1 MQLRLRTKFTLVMTS
16 LVLLVVAV
24 LSVVFAAQ
32 LLDQLIEETDKRAS
46 DLSKQVFNQVENA
59 LTEAKQLNLRPDSDS
74 PKDIHDYV
82 RHAFEISEGLQ
93 TQFKAAKENPLIY
106 EVSITD
112 ADGMV
117 LASSDPNLPGAFLA
131 HRTPISQFEARSF
144 LHQVGVLLR
153 ALRGASKGPQLFE
166 VEYPFRLINGDKP
179 FNGGKPFGEVRVVVD
194 SALLLK
200 EIQSSLRT
208 AEVVVL
214 AALALSA
221 LLAALVSRI
230 TLAPLSDITAQLD
243 RISTGQFDTLF
254 PAGKTPET
262 SSDEF
267 GLMSRK
273 ITQVGQQL
281 RGVHEIF
288 STMREN
294 MNSVM
299 AGLEDGLLL
308 FTRDARAVMVSPAA
322 EKFLGAPAGEFLGR
336 RITDI
341 FPPGHP
347 LRDALRIEGD
357 ELSEITADAEL
368 ETSEGPKRVNV
379 SVQAIQ
385 EGGERMGALVTLR
398 DLDSLESIDTQ
409 LKVSER
415 LAALGNITAGVAHEV
430 KNPLNSMRLWLE
442 NLKESL
448 SFNGSSGPARR
459 TLDKEA
465 GHRAGRYAQQDDDGI
480 DQDAAWQAVQVLDKE
495 IDRLD
500 QVVKRFLDFTRP
512 MDVRLEATQLADLL
526 KEVLEIAKPQL
537 EKANIL
543 LATLLPID
551 VPEVYVD
558 RALLKQAVLNLVL
571 NAAEA
576 MPTGGQLRLVLSRRG
591 EMAEITVGDT
601 GKGIPPENQQKIFQL
616 FFTTRPGGSGIGLAS
631 TFRIVQ
637 LHNGSI
643 DFTSEVGR
651 GTTFRIELPLA
662 A

>member
-1 MQLRLRTKFTLVMTS
+1 MTS

-32 LLDQLIEETDKRAS
+32 LLDQLIQEADKRAS
-46 DLSKQVFNQVENA
+46 DLAEQVFLQAKHA
-59 LTEAKQLNLRPDSDS
+59 LTEAAQQGLRPASDA
-74 PKDIHDYV
+74 PEEIHDYV
-82 RHAFEISEGLQ
+82 RHAFEISEGLR
-93 TQFKAAKENPLIY
+93 TQLRAAKENPLIY

-112 ADGMV
+112 SDGLV
-117 LASSDPNLPGAFLA
+117 LASTDENLPGTFLPR
-131 HRTPISQFEARSF
+131 RTPLVSQLVGRNL
-144 LHQVGVLLR
+144 LHQMKVLF
-153 ALRGASKGPQLFE
+153 GPSKVFE
-166 VEYPFRLINGDKP
+166 LDYPFSNLKE
-179 FNGGKPFGEVRVVVD
+179 PFGEVRIAVA
-194 SALLLK
+194 SGLLLK
-200 EIQSSLRT
+200 EIQAGLRT
-208 AEVVVL
+208 GGTIVFV
-214 AALALSA
+214 ALVISA
-221 LLAALVSRI
+221 LLAAIVSGI
-230 TLAPLSDITAQLD
+230 TLAPLRDIAAQLD
-243 RISTGQFDTLF
+243 RISAGQFDASAPEVKTLE
-254 PAGKTPET
+254 G
-262 SSDEF
+262 SGDEL
-267 GLMSRK
+267 GLVSRK
-273 ITQVGQQL
+273 ISQVGQQL

-322 EKFLGAPAGEFLGR
+322 EKFLGAPSGEFLGR
-336 RITDI
+336 RVTDI

-347 LRDALRIEGD
+347 LHNALHIEGD
-357 ELSEITADAEL
+357 ELSEITAEVNL
-368 ETSEGPKRVNV
+368 ETNDGPKRVNV

-385 EGGERMGALVTLR
+385 EAGERIGALVTLR

-409 LKVSER
+409 LQVSER
-415 LAALGNITAGVAHEV
+415 LAALGRITAGVAHEV
-430 KNPLNSMRLWLE
+430 KNPLNSMRLSLE

-448 SFNGSSGPARR
+448 SSES
-459 TLDKEA
+459 
-465 GHRAGRYAQQDDDGI
+465 DGAS
-480 DQDAAWQAVQVLDKE
+480 QQAVQVLDKE

-537 EKANIL
+537 QKSNIQ
-543 LATLLPID
+543 LAQLLPID

-576 MPTGGQLRLVLSRRG
+576 MPNGGQLRLVLSRRG

-616 FFTTRPGGSGIGLAS
+616 FLLINFKIQYLSDR
-631 TFRIVQ
+631 
-637 LHNGSI
+637 
-643 DFTSEVGR
+643 
-651 GTTFRIELPLA
+651 
-662 A
+662 

>member
-24 LSVVFAAQ
+24 LSCVFAAQ
-32 LLDQLIEETDKRAS
+32 LLEQLIREADKRAS
-46 DLSKQVFNQVENA
+46 DLAKQVFLQAKNA
-59 LTEAKQLNLRPDSDS
+59 LTEAKQLGLRPDSDA

-82 RHAFEISEGLQ
+82 RHAFEISAGLQ
-93 TQFKAAKENPLIY
+93 TQLRAAKENLLIY

-112 ADGMV
+112 TDGLV

-131 HRTPISQFEARSF
+131 RRTPISQLEARSF
-144 LHQVGVLLR
+144 LHQSGVLLR
-153 ALRGASKGPQLFE
+153 TLRGANKGPQLFE
-166 VEYPFRLINGDKP
+166 VEYPFINA
-179 FNGGKPFGEVRVVVD
+179 GKPFGEVRVVVD
-194 SALLLK
+194 SRLLLE
-200 EIQSSLRT
+200 EIRSGLRT
-208 AEVVVL
+208 GGIIVLVALVV
-214 AALALSA
+214 SA
-221 LLAALVSRI
+221 LLAAIVSGV
-230 TLAPLSDITAQLD
+230 TLAPLRDITAQLD
-243 RISTGQFDTLF
+243 RISAGQFDNPLPDGTSQ
-254 PAGKTPET
+254 AGWA
-262 SSDEF
+262 SGDEL
-267 GLMSRK
+267 GLVSRK
-273 ITQVGQQL
+273 ISQVGQQL

-336 RITDI
+336 RVTDI

-347 LRDALRIEGD
+347 LHDVLHIEGE
-357 ELSEITADAEL
+357 ELSEITAEADL
-368 ETSEGPKRVNV
+368 ETAEGPKRVNV

-385 EGGERMGALVTLR
+385 EDGERMGALVTLR

-415 LAALGNITAGVAHEV
+415 LAALGRITAGVAHEV

-448 SFNGSSGPARR
+448 S
-459 TLDKEA
+459 
-465 GHRAGRYAQQDDDGI
+465 YDG
-480 DQDAAWQAVQVLDKE
+480 DNSAASQAVQVLDKE

-512 MDVRLEATQLADLL
+512 MDVRLEATQLAELL
-526 KEVLEIAKPQL
+526 REVLEIAKPQL
-537 EKANIL
+537 QKSNIQ
-543 LATLLPID
+543 LAQLLPID

-576 MPTGGQLRLVLSRRG
+576 MPNGGQLRLMLSRRG

-601 GKGIPPENQQKIFQL
+601 GKGIPPENVQKIFQL

-643 DFTSEVGR
+643 NFTSEVGR

>member
-1 MQLRLRTKFTLVMTS
+1 MTS

-32 LLDQLIEETDKRAS
+32 LLDQLIQEADKRAS
-46 DLSKQVFNQVENA
+46 DLAEQVFLQAKHA
-59 LTEAKQLNLRPDSDS
+59 LTEAAQQGLRPASDA
-74 PKDIHDYV
+74 PEEIHDYV
-82 RHAFEISEGLQ
+82 RHAFEISEGLR
-93 TQFKAAKENPLIY
+93 TQLRAAKENPLIY

-112 ADGMV
+112 SDGLV
-117 LASSDPNLPGAFLA
+117 LASTDENLPGTFLPR
-131 HRTPISQFEARSF
+131 RTPLVSQLVGRNL
-144 LHQVGVLLR
+144 LHQMKVLF
-153 ALRGASKGPQLFE
+153 GPSKVFE
-166 VEYPFRLINGDKP
+166 LDYPFSNLKE
-179 FNGGKPFGEVRVVVD
+179 PFGEVRIAVA
-194 SALLLK
+194 SGLLLK
-200 EIQSSLRT
+200 EIQAGLRT
-208 AEVVVL
+208 GGTIVFV
-214 AALALSA
+214 ALVISA
-221 LLAALVSRI
+221 LLAAIVSGI
-230 TLAPLSDITAQLD
+230 TLAPLRDIAAQLD
-243 RISTGQFDTLF
+243 RISAGQFDASAPEVKTLE
-254 PAGKTPET
+254 G
-262 SSDEF
+262 SGDEL
-267 GLMSRK
+267 GLVSRK
-273 ITQVGQQL
+273 ISQVG
-281 RGVHEIF
+281 
-288 STMREN
+288 TMREN

-322 EKFLGAPAGEFLGR
+322 EKFLGAPSGEFLGR
-336 RITDI
+336 RVTDI

-347 LRDALRIEGD
+347 LHNALHIEGD
-357 ELSEITADAEL
+357 ELSEITAEVNL
-368 ETSEGPKRVNV
+368 ETNDGPKRVNV

-385 EGGERMGALVTLR
+385 EAGERIGALVTLR

-409 LKVSER
+409 LQVSER
-415 LAALGNITAGVAHEV
+415 LAALGRITAGVAHEV

-448 SFNGSSGPARR
+448 SSES
-459 TLDKEA
+459 
-465 GHRAGRYAQQDDDGI
+465 DGAS
-480 DQDAAWQAVQVLDKE
+480 QQAVQVLDKE

-537 EKANIL
+537 QKSNIQ
-543 LATLLPID
+543 LAQLLPID

-576 MPTGGQLRLVLSRRG
+576 MPNGGQLRLVLSRRG

>member
-1 MQLRLRTKFTLVMTS
+1 MQLRLRTKLTLVMTG

-24 LSVVFAAQ
+24 LSVVFVGQ
-32 LLDQLIEETDKRAS
+32 LVDQALLEIDKRTTDVAR
-46 DLSKQVFNQVENA
+46 QVFDQANRA
-59 LTEAKQLNLRPDSDS
+59 LVDAAESGLHLKSDD
-74 PKDIHDYV
+74 PQDVRDYV
-82 RHAFEISEGLQ
+82 RRAFEMSDNLTAQ
-93 TQFKAAKENPLIY
+93 LKATKGIRLIY

-112 ADGMV
+112 HEGIVLVSSDESLRGKFLARRPPIAQLTQRGYLHEARV
-117 LASSDPNLPGAFLA
+117 LAGPPRRFERDLPFG
-131 HRTPISQFEARSF
+131 
-144 LHQVGVLLR
+144 
-153 ALRGASKGPQLFE
+153 KGDQL
-166 VEYPFRLINGDKP
+166 Y
-179 FNGGKPFGEVRVVVD
+179 GEVRVVVD
-194 SALLLK
+194 SGLLRNEISPNLQKFATIALLALV
-200 EIQSSLRT
+200 IST
-208 AEVVVL
+208 VL
-214 AALALSA
+214 AAV
-221 LLAALVSRI
+221 VSGA
-230 TLAPLSDITAQLD
+230 TLAPLRDISLQLD
-243 RISTGQFDTLF
+243 RISAGQYDPPSPEVRGF
-254 PAGKTPET
+254 AGGA
-262 SSDEF
+262 DEL
-267 GLMSRK
+267 GQVSRK

-288 STMREN
+288 STLREN
-294 MNSVM
+294 MESVM

-336 RITDI
+336 RVTDI

-347 LRDALRIEGD
+347 LHDVLHIEGE
-357 ELSEITADAEL
+357 ELSEITAEADL
-368 ETSEGPKRVNV
+368 ETTEGARRVNV

-385 EGGERMGALVTLR
+385 EDGERMGALVTLR

-409 LKVSER
+409 LRVSER
-415 LAALGNITAGVAHEV
+415 LAALGRITAGVAHEV

-448 SFNGSSGPARR
+448 S
-459 TLDKEA
+459 
-465 GHRAGRYAQQDDDGI
+465 YDG
-480 DQDAAWQAVQVLDKE
+480 DNAAASQAVQVLDKE

-512 MDVRLEATQLADLL
+512 MDVRLEATQLAELL
-526 KEVLEIAKPQL
+526 REVLEIAKPQL
-537 EKANIL
+537 EKSNIQ
-543 LATLLPID
+543 LAQLLPID
-551 VPEVYVD
+551 VPAVYVD

-576 MPTGGQLRLVLSRRG
+576 MPNGGQLRLMLSRRG

-601 GKGIPPENQQKIFQL
+601 GKGIPPENVQKIFQL

-643 DFTSEVGR
+643 NFTSEVGR

>member
-32 LLDQLIEETDKRAS
+32 LLDQLIQETDKRAN
-46 DLSKQVFNQVENA
+46 DLAEQVFLQAKHALVEA
-59 LTEAKQLNLRPDSDS
+59 AQQGLRPGSDA
-74 PKDIHDYV
+74 PQEIHDYV
-82 RHAFEISEGLQ
+82 RHAFEISEGLR
-93 TQFKAAKENPLIY
+93 TQLRAAKENPLIY

-112 ADGMV
+112 TDGLV
-117 LASSDPNLPGAFLA
+117 LASTDENLPGTFLSR
-131 HRTPISQFEARSF
+131 RTPLSQLVGRNF
-144 LHQVGVLLR
+144 LHQVKVLF
-153 ALRGASKGPQLFE
+153 GPSRVFE
-166 VEYPFRLINGDKP
+166 RDYPFSNQ
-179 FNGGKPFGEVRVVVD
+179 NQPFGEVRVAVA
-194 SALLLK
+194 SGLLLK
-200 EIQSSLRT
+200 EIQSGLR
-208 AEVVVL
+208 AGGAIVL
-214 AALALSA
+214 VALVISS
-221 LLAALVSRI
+221 LLAAIVSGI
-230 TLAPLSDITAQLD
+230 TLAPLRDISAQLD
-243 RISTGQFDTLF
+243 RISAGQFDAPSPEAKTLE
-254 PAGKTPET
+254 ASG
-262 SSDEF
+262 DEL
-267 GLMSRK
+267 GLVSRK
-273 ITQVGQQL
+273 ISQVGQQL

-288 STMREN
+288 SSMREN

-322 EKFLGAPAGEFLGR
+322 EKFLGAPAGELLGR
-336 RITDI
+336 RVTDI

-347 LRDALRIEGD
+347 LRDALHIEGD
-357 ELSEITADAEL
+357 ELSEIAAETDL

-385 EGGERMGALVTLR
+385 EAGERMGALVTLR

-409 LKVSER
+409 LQVSER
-415 LAALGNITAGVAHEV
+415 LAALGRVTAGVAHEV

-448 SFNGSSGPARR
+448 GMDGDSSAR
-459 TLDKEA
+459 
-465 GHRAGRYAQQDDDGI
+465 
-480 DQDAAWQAVQVLDKE
+480 QAVQMLDKE

-537 EKANIL
+537 QRSNIQ
-543 LATLLPID
+543 LAQLLPID

-571 NAAEA
+571 NGAEA
-576 MPTGGQLRLVLSRRG
+576 MPNGGQLRLVLSRRG

-601 GKGIPPENQQKIFQL
+601 GKGILPENRQKIFQL

-643 DFTSEVGR
+643 DFTTEVGR